1 MSIHDIIEGLDGAI
15 ANFGTEFV
23 HKMQSLLQRRTLPT
37 TNDDLKK
44 YVGTLE
50 REVNKMTLAE
60 TFEAHVPDATDA
72 ITFRHYQDRTYFR
85 KIPLEVLAYSIT
97 HTIVGAGSFPLDN
110 RIYSGRGVCNADFH
124 EKLDPF
130 DGDTIMDM
138 GSAAFNLKI
147 WIKKTSTGTYGIFCK
162 RDIANTT
169 NAGIECWISGTD
181 INIRI
186 ADGANTTLLTVTIAS
201 LNDGNWHSIVVNI
214 PQAGNLEIFVDKV
227 SQGTQARGSVA
238 SVTNARSAYF
248 LARDNAGVIQD
259 KYVGDWAWFSWAK
272 GTLSQQQID
281 DFHDTGLL
289 DYSAA
294 VDTEITTIPGMGNG
308 EPLPNCR
315 EGAFLAN

>member
-1 MSIHDIIEGLDGAI
+1 MSIHDIMEGLDGAI
-15 ANFGTEFV
+15 ANFGAEFV

-37 TNDDLKK
+37 ANDDLKK
-44 YVGTLE
+44 YLGTLE
-50 REVNKMTLAE
+50 RETNKMTLTE
-60 TFEAHVPDATDA
+60 TLEAHTPDATDA
-72 ITFRHYQDRTYFR
+72 IIFRHHQERTYFR

-97 HTIVGAGSFPLDN
+97 HTIVGGSFPLGS
-110 RIYSGRGVCNADFH
+110 RIYSGRGVCNADFY
-124 EKLDPF
+124 EKLDPY
-130 DGDTIMDM
+130 GSSTIMDM

-162 RDIANTT
+162 RDIANTI
-169 NAGIECWISGTD
+169 NPGIECWLSGTD

-186 ADGANTTLLTVTIAS
+186 ADGTNTTLLTATVAN
-201 LNDGNWHSIVVNI
+201 LNDGNWHSIIINV
-214 PQAGNLEIFVDKV
+214 PAAGNLEIFVDKV
-227 SQGTQARGSVA
+227 SKGTQARGPVA
-238 SVTNARSAYF
+238 SVNNTRSAYF

-289 DYSAA
+289 DYSAS
-294 VDTEITTIPGMGNG
+294 VDTEVTTIPAMGNG

-315 EGAFLAN
+315 EGTFLAN